1 MYDAYNQFLE
11 LFKGNYELIAI
22 IFIASITFNYAI
34 LFVNT
39 ILYKIK
45 IWQIDVHGFYLF
57 VIMVCVVVQT
67 FK

>member
-45 IWQIDVHGFYLF
+45 IWQIGVTGFYLF
-57 VIMVCVVVQT
+57 VIMVCEVVQT

>member
-34 LFVNT
+34 VFVNT
-39 ILYKIK
+39 ILYRIK
-45 IWQIDVHGFYLF
+45 IWPINVTGFFLF
-57 VIMVCVVVQT
+57 VIMVCEVLQS